1 MTCQTFRHADLIPL
15 AGSITA
21 IRGLSSNITSAGDAF
36 TVLSAAADVPPPLR
50 RYYAKVGKK
59 LTVTG
64 TRLEQ
69 DIKLAKHDALNLKI
83 SINST
88 LERLRLSEEELARLC
103 HVNTRLLEL
112 EKSLEQMV
120 AGMRERLEGLDPSD
134 VEWDE
139 WDGFDIILWPRIGP
153 DPERPAYDPD
163 AWAITG
169 IMKPL
174 EIRAEIWESWRR
186 FTADDKEPWGL
197 DDGRN
202 HSEFAGCD
210 GYPEYSHQCYL
221 FHELHDHAHVGLWG
235 MLNLQALRIEITP
248 SRSGSFHI

>member
-1 MTCQTFRHADLIPL
+1 MTRQNFRHADLIPL
-15 AGSITA
+15 AGSIPA
-21 IRGLSSNITSAGDAF
+21 IRGLSSNITSAGEAF
-36 TVLSAAADVPPPLR
+36 TVLAEANDVPLPLR

-69 DIKLAKHDALNLKI
+69 DIKSAKHKALNLKI

-88 LERLRLSEEELARLC
+88 LDRLKLSEEELAHLR
-103 HVNTRLLEL
+103 HVNKRLLEL
-112 EKSLEQMV
+112 EKSLEKML
-120 AGMRERLEGLDPSD
+120 AGMRERLEGLDSSG

-163 AWAITG
+163 AWEETG

-174 EIRAEIWESWRR
+174 KIRAVIWESWKR
-186 FTADDKEPWGL
+186 FTADDNEPWGL

-202 HSEFAGCD
+202 HSEFSGCD

-221 FHELHDHAHVGLWG
+221 FHELYDHAKVGLWG
-235 MLNLQALRIEITP
+235 MLNLQSLRIEIIP